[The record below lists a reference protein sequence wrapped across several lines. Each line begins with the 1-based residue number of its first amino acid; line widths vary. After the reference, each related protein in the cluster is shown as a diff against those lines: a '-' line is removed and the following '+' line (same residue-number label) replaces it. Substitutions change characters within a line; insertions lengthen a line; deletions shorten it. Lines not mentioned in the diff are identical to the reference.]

1 MLDDIAKV
9 DRVHNPEPLKTNRD
23 RDNSKRNN
31 KDEHSPA
38 PAEQI
43 ESGED
48 GNVDGPGHLLDI
60 RI

>member
-9 DRVHNPEPLKTNRD
+9 DRVHNPEPVKTHRD

-38 PAEQI
+38 PAE
-43 ESGED
+43 ESETGEN
-48 GNVDGPGHLLDI
+48 GNDNGPSRLLDI

>member
-31 KDEHSPA
+31 KDDQSPV
-38 PAEQI
+38 PSEKI
-43 ESGED
+43 ETEEA
-48 GNVDGPGHLLDI
+48 GNDDGPQRLLDI